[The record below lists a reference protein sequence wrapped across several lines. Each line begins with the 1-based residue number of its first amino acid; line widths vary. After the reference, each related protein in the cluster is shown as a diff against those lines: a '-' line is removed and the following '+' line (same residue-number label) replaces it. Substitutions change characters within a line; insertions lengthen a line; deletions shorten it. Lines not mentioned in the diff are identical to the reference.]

1 MQMIFSCEFI
11 MDLWLF
17 DIGEVLARVEWRAN

>member
-1 MQMIFSCEFI
+1 MEMIYFCGFI

-17 DIGEVLARVEWRAN
+17 DIGEVLARDEWHAN